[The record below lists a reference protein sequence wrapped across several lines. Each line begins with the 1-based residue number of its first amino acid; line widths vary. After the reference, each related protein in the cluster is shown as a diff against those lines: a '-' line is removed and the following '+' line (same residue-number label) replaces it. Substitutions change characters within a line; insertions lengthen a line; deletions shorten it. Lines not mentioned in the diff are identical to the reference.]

1 MKLWYYMKMTFKNMF
16 ATGIITIAYYILF
29 PILLAGVMGFMQDT
43 LQDSELKIKSVNTK
57 IVDYDNSEISKQL
70 VSFLESKELS
80 EIVNIVD
87 KKPEV
92 EIIINKGYGN
102 DVLSLNSGEIVI
114 NRESKN
120 KLATVTTLKS
130 ILDRYHQ
137 EMYVSLNDGNEFQLN
152 NMISNVVK
160 NISIDSKEG
169 ATEYEKMSASMIG
182 FIITMIMYS
191 LIKSGYMPKSMNID
205 KRLNSTPVTKL
216 QLLIIDSI
224 CLVAYIFIILFAYVM
239 FFRILG
245 ISFTG
250 GFLSLMLLILLGAML
265 VVGIVKCISTLLGA
279 KYGNLIGI
287 ILFVLPLI
295 SGEIFL
301 GEGNKLAIATPTH
314 YLNNAFSLYNLNGN
328 LEGCSKWLLIILA
341 IIAITFTLSI
351 LKEWILGRKRIWG

>member
-1 MKLWYYMKMTFKNMF
+1 MKLWYYMKMNFKNMF
-16 ATGIITIAYYILF
+16 ATGVITIAYYILF

-43 LQDSELKIKSVNTK
+43 LHNSQLKIKSVDTK
-57 IVDYDNSEISKQL
+57 IVDYDNSEMSKQL
-70 VSFLESKELS
+70 VSFLEGNELS

-92 EIIINKGYGN
+92 EIVINKGYGD
-102 DVLSLNSGEIVI
+102 DVLALNGGEVVI
-114 NRESKN
+114 NRESEK
-120 KLATVTTLKS
+120 KVATVSTLKS

-137 EMYVSLNDGNEFQLN
+137 EMYVALSDGNTFQLN
-152 NMISNVVK
+152 NITNSIIK
-160 NISIDSKEG
+160 NIAIDSKEG

-182 FIITMIMYS
+182 FIITMLIYS
-191 LIKSGYMPKSMNID
+191 FIKAGYMPISMNLD
-205 KRLNSTPVTKL
+205 KRLNSTPITKL
-216 QLLIIDSI
+216 ELLIIDSI
-224 CLVAYIFIILFAYVM
+224 CLVTYIFIILFAYVM

-250 GFLSLMLLILLGAML
+250 EFLSLMLLILLGAML
-265 VVGIVKCISTLLGA
+265 VVGIVKCIATLFGA

-287 ILFVLPLI
+287 ILFTLPLI

-301 GEGNKLAIATPTH
+301 GEGNKIAVVTPTH

-328 LEGCSKWLLIILA
+328 LEGCGNWIFIIFTIIL
-341 IIAITFTLSI
+341 ITFTLAL